1 MIEDVERFFE
11 EMEKLSLP
19 ELELR
24 IKDQFKIFQ
33 KNHLCRDE
41 ELKLL
46 LEHRKYFINRK
57 IKLTP
62 LIVSHIERMNH
73 ILTESTAMVLKKT
86 EQLYNQ
92 MTRLMEEG
100 DDFLQ
105 DFNVE
110 GKVRVFYPGEVSLL
124 ILDEDENNGQS
135 DYEAMADILD
145 YMKEDFDFLRQFS
158 FRGPNDPANPRYSDK
173 SFTDST
179 LEHNWNIE
187 ELSALELSS
196 IPYFCYASHRL
207 FCDSEY
213 SISDAIRI
221 NDFCNEVE
229 VTYQNY
235 GVKIV

>member
-11 EMEKLSLP
+11 EMGKLSLP

-33 KNHLCRDE
+33 KDHRCRDE

-73 ILTESTAMVLKKT
+73 VLTESTAMVLKKT

-92 MTRLMEEG
+92 MTRLMAEG

-110 GKVRVFYPGEVSLL
+110 GKVRLFYPGEVALL

-145 YMKEDFDFLRQFS
+145 YMKEDFDFLREFS
-158 FRGPNDPANPRYSDK
+158 FCGPDDPANPRYSDK

-187 ELSALELSS
+187 ELSAPELSS

-235 GVKIV
+235 GKK

>member
-1 MIEDVERFFE
+1 MIKDVEKYFE
-11 EMEKLSLP
+11 EMEKPSLP
-19 ELELR
+19 ELEIR
-24 IKDQFKIFQ
+24 IKDRFKIFQ
-33 KNHLCRDE
+33 KNHLCRDK
-41 ELKLL
+41 ELSLL
-46 LEHRKYFINRK
+46 LKQRKHLINRR

-62 LIVSHIERMNH
+62 LIVGNIERMNH
-73 ILTESTAMVLKKT
+73 ILTESTAIVLKKT
-86 EQLYNQ
+86 VQLYDQ
-92 MTRLMEEG
+92 MTRLMAEG

-105 DFNVE
+105 YFNVE
-110 GKVRVFYPGEVSLL
+110 GKVRLFYPGEVALL
-124 ILDEDENNGQS
+124 ILDEDENSGQS

-145 YMKEDFDFLRQFS
+145 YMKEDWDFLREFS
-158 FRGPNDPANPRYSDK
+158 FCGPDDPANPRNSDE

-179 LEHNWNIE
+179 LELNWNIE
-187 ELSALELSS
+187 VLSAPELSS

-235 GVKIV
+235 GKQTG